1 MEKTKCARCGN
12 EWETNKMIVS
22 PSDDGI
28 DLFCPKCSQFFGQC
42 PFCENYPQCGF
53 EQDPDPMPQFVMV
66 VKQEKTPHGVSI
78 IQQQVPNTAR
88 LRKFCLDGKCQCCN
102 EEDLKDPFCC
112 RFTGFGTCANFK
124 ERKFQ
129 KFVQN
134 FPVDAVNEN

>member
-1 MEKTKCARCGN
+1 
-12 EWETNKMIVS
+12 MIIS
-22 PSDDGI
+22 PNDDGI
-28 DLFCPKCSQFFGQC
+28 HLFCPKCSQFFGQC

-102 EEDLKDPFCC
+102 EEDPKDPFCC

-134 FPVDAVNEN
+134 FPVDVVNEN

>member
-1 MEKTKCARCGN
+1 
-12 EWETNKMIVS
+12 
-22 PSDDGI
+22 
-28 DLFCPKCSQFFGQC
+28 
-42 PFCENYPQCGF
+42 
-53 EQDPDPMPQFVMV
+53 MPQFVMV

-102 EEDLKDPFCC
+102 EEDPKDPFCC

-129 KFVQN
+129 KIVQN
-134 FPVDAVNEN
+134 FPVETASEN